1 MNNPKIKTSADYNTP
16 DGKADPKFI
25 NILLKS
31 IEKNNLGGF
40 DYIEY
45 LSSLQKLDNMAMDEA
60 TKYKSTF
67 VMAKTMSVTYLETSG
82 LKYSNL

>member
-45 LSSLQKLDNMAMDEA
+45 LSSLQK
-60 TKYKSTF
+60 
-67 VMAKTMSVTYLETSG
+67 
-82 LKYSNL
+82 

>member
-1 MNNPKIKTSADYNTP
+1 MNNPKIKTSADYNTR

-25 NILLKS
+25 DILLKS

-45 LSSLQKLDNMAMDEA
+45 LSSLQK
-60 TKYKSTF
+60 
-67 VMAKTMSVTYLETSG
+67 
-82 LKYSNL
+82 

>member
-1 MNNPKIKTSADYNTP
+1 MDNPKIKTSADYNTP

-25 NILLKS
+25 DILLKS

-60 TKYKSTF
+60 TKYKSKF
-67 VMAKTMSVTYLETSG
+67 VTAKTMGVTYLESTG

>member
-60 TKYKSTF
+60 NKYKSTF
-67 VMAKTMSVTYLETSG
+67 VMAKTMGVTYLETTWS
-82 LKYSNL
+82 